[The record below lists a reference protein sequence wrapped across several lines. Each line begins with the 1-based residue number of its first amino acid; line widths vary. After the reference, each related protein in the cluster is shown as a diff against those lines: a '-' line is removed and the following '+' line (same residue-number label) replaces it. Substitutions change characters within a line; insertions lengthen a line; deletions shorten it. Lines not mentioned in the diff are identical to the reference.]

1 MILWKIDSTWSLW
14 WVGGGGGGGVIV
26 PLTES
31 TQRRLQLLSSYHP
44 TPFAHPST
52 NQPVLHQHTLLKRAD
67 LPRSL
72 TSYPPVFV
80 NFSSTGTLL
89 RPLFTDLPCLL
100 LPTPLLTLLL
110 PPSQLP
116 TTTNYYSCPPNSRH
130 SIHFL
135 FLTYCCYSS

>member
-1 MILWKIDSTWSLW
+1 MIQHDRFCA
-14 WVGGGGGGGVIV
+14 GGGVIV

-31 TQRRLQLLSSYHP
+31 TQRRLLLSSYHP
-44 TPFAHPST
+44 TPVAHPST
-52 NQPVLHQHTLLKRAD
+52 NQPYYIARSSSAYSSKTSCLMT
-67 LPRSL
+67 RSL
-72 TSYPPVFV
+72 TSYPQVFV
-80 NFSSTGTLL
+80 KFSSTGILL

-130 SIHFL
+130 PIHFL
-135 FLTYCCYSS
+135 FLTSCCYTS